1 MKVIEFALL
10 IWLLILA
17 VVDIRK
23 GSFSG
28 RNLVLSAVFFGLA
41 MAAVCFQD
49 LKDWKMVLGGGAA
62 GAVFLLASIVTQ
74 GAIGIGDGYILT
86 VCGMVLGVYLIVLL
100 IILALCFAS
109 VFGMFL
115 WIIKKAGRHTKIPF
129 IPFVCAGYGVIFI
142 CSIL

>member
-1 MKVIEFALL
+1 MKVIEFVLL
-10 IWLLILA
+10 LWLLLLA

-28 RNLVLSAVFFGLA
+28 RNLILAAVFFGLA
-41 MAAVCFQD
+41 MAAVCFLH
-49 LKDWKMVLGGGAA
+49 LKDWKMVLGGGAT
-62 GAVFLLASIVTQ
+62 GAVFLLASVVTQ

-86 VCGMVLGVYLIVLL
+86 VCGMVLGVYRIVLL

-115 WIIKKAGRHTKIPF
+115 WILKKAGRYTKIPF
-129 IPFVCAGYGVIFI
+129 VPFVCAGYGVIFI